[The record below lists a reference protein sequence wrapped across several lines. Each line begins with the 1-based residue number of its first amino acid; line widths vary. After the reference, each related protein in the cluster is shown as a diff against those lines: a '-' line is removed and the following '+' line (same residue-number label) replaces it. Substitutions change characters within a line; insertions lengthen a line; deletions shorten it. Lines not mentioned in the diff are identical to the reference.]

1 MKPKYGQHFLTD
13 KLVLHRIIAYAD
25 LNKKDTVLE
34 IGGGPGNLT
43 QKLSKAA
50 GRVITIE
57 LDRKLADNLKELT
70 KDTNVTVVHGD
81 ALKVQ
86 FPSFNK
92 VVSNLPYQIS
102 SEITFRLLEHQFDF
116 AILMYQLEFADRMI
130 AVAGTSDYSRLT
142 VMAQYHSDIELL
154 EKVPP
159 SAFKPQP
166 KVQSAILKLTPKEPP
181 YRVNDLQFFNR
192 LLKALFSQRRK
203 MLRNS
208 LKAAASMLGFPSENL
223 LKLNPDLLNQRPET
237 LSPEE
242 LAELANIIQTG
253 T

>member
-13 KLVLHRIIAYAD
+13 KLVLDRIISYAD
-25 LNKKDTVLE
+25 LNKQDTVLE

-43 QKLSKAA
+43 QKLSEVA
-50 GRVITIE
+50 GSVITIE
-57 LDRKLADNLKELT
+57 LDRELADNLKELT
-70 KDTNVTVVHGD
+70 KDTNVTVVYGD
-81 ALKVQ
+81 ALKVK
-86 FPSFNK
+86 FPPFNK

-102 SEITFRLLEHQFDF
+102 SEITFRVLEHQFDF
-116 AILMYQLEFADRMI
+116 AILMYQLEFANRMI
-130 AVAGTSDYSRLT
+130 AIAGTSDYSRLT

-166 KVQSAILKLTPKEPP
+166 KVQSAILKLTPKDPP
-181 YRVNDLQFFNR
+181 YRVNDLQFFQR

-203 MLRNS
+203 KLRNS
-208 LKAAASMLGFPSENL
+208 LRAAAPMLGFPPENIL
-223 LKLNPDLLNQRPET
+223 TLNADLLNQRPET

-242 LAELANIIQTG
+242 LAGLANKIQTG